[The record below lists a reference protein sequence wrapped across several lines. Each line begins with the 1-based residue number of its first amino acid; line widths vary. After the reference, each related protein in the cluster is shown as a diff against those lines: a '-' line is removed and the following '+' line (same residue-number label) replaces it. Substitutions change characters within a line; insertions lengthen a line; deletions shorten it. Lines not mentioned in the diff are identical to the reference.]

1 MKRRPT
7 IQPQLALQPG
17 RVRPANVGVPP
28 ASQPRRDREG
38 AGNGD
43 GLRLSASL
51 NCGVVAAPRLRTRAA
66 GIRTPHGSAG
76 RALSLALR
84 AQTER
89 ASRRTH
95 STRSAFTLTEL
106 LIVIAVLGLLISMI
120 VTGVSIAIES
130 QKRAYTQQILRT
142 TTLAAER
149 FAEDDP
155 LRMVY
160 NKRDGA
166 TFGPYPP
173 YQLDRASVVN
183 VRDNVARIVSGLT
196 PDSSLAATKAEKYL
210 SIRFA
215 RDLLG
220 DNSGRAPSL
229 DEVSITTPN
238 ALTGPARRDD
248 DNRALYT
255 YMRALTPDAIA
266 QIPANAIQPLTYPK
280 ELIDPLDQPPARP
293 EFVNTGDIYAENP
306 ELSRTEI
313 LGIHDAWGVPLDYML
328 YVKIEWD
335 VSVAAYRV
343 TERRPAFRS
352 RGISREQYDLWLQ
365 DPARTNALYNQPQN
379 WLWSEP
385 LPRPYLDIEDPV
397 AGTIHVE
404 NPPSIANGWSR
415 AVANMH
421 AADDYKYLPKH
432 DLQSP

>member
-1 MKRRPT
+1 M
-7 IQPQLALQPG
+7 
-17 RVRPANVGVPP
+17 
-28 ASQPRRDREG
+28 
-38 AGNGD
+38 
-43 GLRLSASL
+43 
-51 NCGVVAAPRLRTRAA
+51 
-66 GIRTPHGSAG
+66 
-76 RALSLALR
+76 
-84 AQTER
+84 ER
-89 ASRRTH
+89 ASRRTR

-106 LIVIAVLGLLISMI
+106 LIVIAVLGLLVSLI
-120 VTGVSIAIES
+120 VTGVSAAVGA

-142 TTLAAER
+142 TALAAER

-160 NKRDGA
+160 DKRDGA

-173 YQLDRASVVN
+173 YQLDRASVLN
-183 VRDNVARIVSGLT
+183 VRTNVARIVSGLT
-196 PDSSLAATKAEKYL
+196 ATSSPMAINAEQDL

-220 DNSGRAPSL
+220 YSLGAPSS
-229 DEVSITTPN
+229 DEVSITERGDFN
-238 ALTGPARRDD
+238 SPARRDD

-266 QIPANAIQPLTYPK
+266 QVPANAIQPLTYPK
-280 ELIDPLDQPPARP
+280 ELIDPLSQPPALP
-293 EFVNTGDIYAENP
+293 EFVNTGDVSAATA

-365 DPARTNALYNQPQN
+365 DPAGTNALFNQPQN

-385 LPRPYLDIEDPV
+385 LPRPYVDIEDPV

-415 AVANMH
+415 AVADMH